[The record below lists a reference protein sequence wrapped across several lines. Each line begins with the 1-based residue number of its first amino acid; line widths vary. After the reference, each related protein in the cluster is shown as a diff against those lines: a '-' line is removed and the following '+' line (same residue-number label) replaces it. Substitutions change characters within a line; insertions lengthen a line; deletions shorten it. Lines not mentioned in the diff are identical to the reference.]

1 MRVLVTGASGF
12 VGAALLQRLGADSR
26 WIVRATSRNPP
37 GTRGTVE
44 WMTAPDLAPD
54 ADWRPRLAAVDVV
67 VHLAAKVHVMASPES
82 ASKMSDEEYQ
92 RVNVLG
98 TRCLAEQAAASGVRR
113 FVFLSSV
120 KVHGESGH
128 FDEGSAMAPADPY
141 GASKRDG
148 EDALCELARRTSLE
162 VVIIRA
168 PLVYGPRV
176 KANFQSLLT
185 AVRQGR
191 VLPLASI
198 RNRRSLVGVD
208 NLADLIVVCMEH
220 PAAASETFLVSDG
233 EDLSTPDLVRRL
245 AMAAGR
251 PARLMPM
258 PVWVLRAVA
267 SLLGRSR
274 AVDRLTGSLTVDI
287 SKARRLLGWVPPQT
301 VDEELRRAACLP

>member
-12 VGAALLQRLGADSR
+12 VGAALLRRLGADSR
-26 WIVRATSRNPP
+26 WTVRATSRKPP
-37 GTRGTVE
+37 ATTDFVE
-44 WMTAPDLAPD
+44 WVTGPDLAPE
-54 ADWRPRLAAVDVV
+54 ADWRPLLVAVDVV
-67 VHLAAKVHVMASPES
+67 VHLAAKVHVMES
-82 ASKMSDEEYQ
+82 ASRAGGEEYH

-98 TRCLAEQAAASGVRR
+98 TLRLAEQAVTAGVRR

-128 FDEGSAMAPADPY
+128 FDEGSAMAPADAY

-148 EDALCELARRTSLE
+148 EDGLRDLARRTALE

-176 KANFQSLLT
+176 KANFQSLVT
-185 AVRQGR
+185 AVRRGR
-191 VLPLASI
+191 ILPLGSI
-198 RNRRSLVGVD
+198 TNRRSLVGVD

-220 PAAASETFLVSDG
+220 PAAASETFLVSDD

-245 AMAAGR
+245 ATAAGR
-251 PARLMPM
+251 PARLLPM
-258 PVWVLRAVA
+258 PVWLLRAVA
-267 SLLGRSR
+267 SALGRSR

-301 VDEELRRAACLP
+301 VDEELRRAAYLP

>member
-12 VGAALLQRLGADSR
+12 VGAALLQRLDADSR
-26 WIVRATSRNPP
+26 WTVRATSRNPP
-37 GTRGTVE
+37 ATTDSVE
-44 WMTAPDLAPD
+44 WVTGPDLAPE
-54 ADWRPRLAAVDVV
+54 ADWRPLLVAVDVV
-67 VHLAAKVHVMASPES
+67 VHLAAKVHVMES
-82 ASKMSDEEYQ
+82 AGTASDEEYQ

-98 TRCLAEQAAASGVRR
+98 TLRLAEQAVAAGVRR

-128 FDEGSAMAPADPY
+128 FDEGSAMAPADSY

-148 EDALCELARRTSLE
+148 EDALRDLARRTGLE
-162 VVIIRA
+162 VVTIRA
-168 PLVYGPRV
+168 PLVYGRGV
-176 KANFQSLLT
+176 KANFQSLLK

-245 AMAAGR
+245 ATAAGR
-251 PARLMPM
+251 PARLIPM

>member
-12 VGAALLQRLGADSR
+12 VGAALIRRLGAESR
-26 WIVRATSRNPP
+26 WMVRAMSRKPP
-37 GTRGTVE
+37 ATADASVE
-44 WMTAPDLAPD
+44 WMIGPDLAPD
-54 ADWRPRLAAVDVV
+54 ADWQPLLVAVDVV
-67 VHLAAKVHVMASPES
+67 VHLAARVHVMASS
-82 ASKMSDEEYQ
+82 TTASDEEYQ

-98 TRCLAEQAAASGVRR
+98 TRRLAEEAVAAGVRR

-128 FDEGSAMAPADPY
+128 FDEVSAVSPADPY

-148 EDALCELARRTSLE
+148 EDALRDVARRTGFE

-168 PLVYGPRV
+168 PLVYGPGV
-176 KANFQSLLT
+176 KANFHSLLT
-185 AVRQGR
+185 AVRR
-191 VLPLASI
+191 ARILPLASI
-198 RNRRSLVGVD
+198 ANRRSLVGVD

-245 AMAAGR
+245 ATAAGR
-251 PARLMPM
+251 RARLMPM
-258 PVWVLRAVA
+258 PVWGLRAVA
-267 SLLGRSR
+267 SVLGRSH

-301 VDEELRRAACLP
+301 VDEGLRRAACTP

>member
-12 VGAALLQRLGADSR
+12 VGAALIRRLAADSR
-26 WIVRATSRNPP
+26 WMVRAASRKAPA
-37 GTRGTVE
+37 TTDSVE
-44 WMTAPDLAPD
+44 WMTGPELSADS
-54 ADWRPRLAAVDVV
+54 DWRTPLAAVDVV
-67 VHLAAKVHVMASPES
+67 VHLAAKVHVMAPSS
-82 ASKMSDEEYQ
+82 TVSDEEYQ

-98 TRCLAEQAAASGVRR
+98 TRRLADQAVTAGVRR
-113 FVFLSSV
+113 LVFLSSV

-128 FDEGSAMAPADPY
+128 FDEGSAVSPADPY
-141 GASKRDG
+141 GASKRDA
-148 EDALCELARRTSLE
+148 EDALRDVARRTGLE
-162 VVIIRA
+162 VVIIRP
-168 PLVYGPRV
+168 PLVYGPGV
-176 KANFQSLLT
+176 KANFHSLLT
-185 AVRQGR
+185 AIRRGR
-191 VLPLASI
+191 ILPLASI
-198 RNRRSLVGVD
+198 TNRRSLVGVD

-251 PARLMPM
+251 PARLLPM
-258 PVWVLRAVA
+258 PVWGLRALA
-267 SLLGRSR
+267 SVVGRSQ